1 MKSDCNIVIES
12 IGTYLPPQEITTAE
26 VLKGCV
32 NEVRMPL
39 ERLTG
44 IKTRRRAGTSEF
56 AIDLA
61 YKAALDCLSK
71 SSIHPHDVD
80 LIVSTNISRWDGVNQ
95 IFFEPPTS
103 LRLKTRLGFRD
114 NALAID
120 ISNACAGM
128 WTGVYLV
135 ETLIRSGQIRH
146 GMVVSGEYITHLIDT
161 AQKEVVDFVD
171 SQIASLTL
179 GDAGAAI
186 ILSRSKAANEGMVD
200 FDLYTLSRYSPFCI
214 AKPTDKAHGGASMIT
229 DAIRVTEAVIPH
241 AAKHTEMILKRN
253 QWANERVQHLIP
265 HQTSELTMKAGMR
278 EIKRLLNF
286 DFSDRIVNNLA
297 HRGNT
302 SSNAHFLAL
311 HDFIQNGKINA
322 GDSIVFCISG
332 SGQSTGTAIYTMDDL
347 PTRMR
352 IENADR
358 MPPAQAEVS
367 EADESFVLPVQLS
380 IESISSVE
388 YSGKDEADTVQLIT
402 EASEKCFAKSAYSKQ
417 QVDIMIAACTYRSE
431 FIMEPA
437 IAALA
442 AGVLAIND
450 VREPAD
456 EHKTFA
462 FDIVNGE
469 VGFLKSVF
477 LASEFVRVGRAKQ
490 VMVVASEVENN
501 ITRRPDHLLDVRTMA
516 SSVLLHESSD
526 DSGFLAFEF
535 TDYPQHVALREVHA
549 GWHGEVQRIHLTC
562 DDKKD
567 VWPDLLDCLI
577 DGCQRFMTTQ
587 SLSFD
592 DVTWVLPTQHST
604 AWINEFATRMTFNE
618 SKLINLNP
626 DKLGNPFSSAFPL
639 ALINGLAN
647 GQFKS
652 GETVLIASV
661 SPGAQVACAL
671 YRV

>member
-1 MKSDCNIVIES
+1 MNSDCNIVIES
-12 IGTYLPPQEITTAE
+12 VGTYLPPEEVSTADI
-26 VLKGCV
+26 LKGCV

-61 YKAALDCLSK
+61 YKAALDCLSR
-71 SSIHPHDVD
+71 SSIHPKDID
-80 LIVSTNISRWDGVNQ
+80 IIVSTNISRFDGVNQ

-103 LRLKTRLGFRD
+103 FRLKTRLGLRD

-135 ETLIRSGQIRH
+135 ETLIRSGQIRY

-186 ILSRSKAANEGMVD
+186 ILTRSKAANEGMVD

-214 AKPTDKAHGGASMIT
+214 AKPTEKAHGGASMIT
-229 DAIRVTEAVIPH
+229 DAIRVSEAVIPH

-265 HQTSELTMKAGMR
+265 HQTSQLTMKAGMR

-286 DFSDRIVNNLA
+286 DFSDRIVNNLT

-302 SSNAHFLAL
+302 SSNSHFLAL
-311 HDFIQNGKINA
+311 HDFIHNGKINA

-347 PTRMR
+347 PNRMR
-352 IENADR
+352 QESSNRI
-358 MPPAQAEVS
+358 PPVEAAETD
-367 EADESFVLPVQLS
+367 ADETFVLPVQLA

-388 YSGKDEADTVQLIT
+388 YAGSDEADTVQLIT
-402 EASEKCFAKSAYSKQ
+402 EASEKCLANSIYSKQ
-417 QVDIMIAACTYRSE
+417 QIDILIAACTYRSE

-437 IAALA
+437 IAALS
-442 AGVLAIND
+442 AGVLCMND
-450 VREPAD
+450 IREPAD

-501 ITRRPDHLLDVRTMA
+501 IIRRPDHLLNVRTMA
-516 SSVLLHESSD
+516 SSILLHESSN
-526 DSGFLAFEF
+526 DSGFQCFEF
-535 TDYPQHVALREVHA
+535 ADYPQHVGLREVHS
-549 GWHGEVQRIHLTC
+549 GWHGTIQRMQITC
-562 DDKKD
+562 EDQKD
-567 VWPDLLDCLI
+567 IWPELLDCLV
-577 DGCQRFMTTQ
+577 DGSQRFMKTQ
-587 SLSFD
+587 GLSFD
-592 DVTWVLPTQHST
+592 DVTWVLPTQHSS
-604 AWINEFATRMTFNE
+604 AWMSEYAARLAFDD

-626 DKLGNPFSSAFPL
+626 DELGNPFTSAFPL
-639 ALINGLAN
+639 ALINGLAT
-647 GQFKS
+647 GKLKS
-652 GETVLIASV
+652 GETILIASV

-671 YRV
+671 YRI